1 MATKKAKPVQ
11 QKSAR
16 KKPQVAKASTA
27 KSAPKKVVKTEKVT
41 ETKAEKVGVIASG
54 KATKKGGYGAWIKS
68 FFAKKYDTNE
78 SILNIFSSPK
88 IYGALLAELFG
99 VMLLTMFFMS
109 FGALENLTQG
119 GFNTVFQMNL
129 QIMFVV
135 MVVTVVIFGLSGAN
149 LNPIITAGMMAT
161 RRMSV
166 IRGVL
171 YMLVQ
176 VVGAWLGL
184 LVISGFYAMGGE
196 AASTSVSLP
205 TQVLWGD
212 DMSRFWLFAILAV
225 VSAVILGFFFAQ
237 AQRQKRSAYT
247 FAAIVGGSVLVAM
260 MLVFAIQS
268 IFFDY
273 PASYSLATGV
283 LMFNNPAI
291 ALMYQILPASGADF
305 MSTLGQVG
313 LSLAV
318 FVGFPALG
326 SVCGFYFSDALS
338 KLTNPEACAI
348 DCDCGCNKAK

>member
-1 MATKKAKPVQ
+1 MATKKAKPAQ

-27 KSAPKKVVKTEKVT
+27 KSTPKKVVKTEKVT
-41 ETKAEKVGVIASG
+41 ETKVEKTAIIASG
-54 KATKKGGYGAWIKS
+54 KETKKGGYGAWIKG
-68 FFAKKYDTNE
+68 FFAKKYDANE
-78 SILNIFSSPK
+78 SILNIFSSPR
-88 IYGALLAELFG
+88 IYGALLAEMFG

-109 FGALENLTQG
+109 FGALETLTQG
-119 GFNTVFQMNL
+119 GFNTVFQLNL
-129 QIMFVV
+129 QVMFVV
-135 MVVTVVIFGLSGAN
+135 MAVTVVIFGLSGAN

-184 LVISGFYAMGGE
+184 LIISGFYAMGGE
-196 AASTSVSLP
+196 AASSSVSLP
-205 TQVLWGD
+205 TQALWGD
-212 DMSRFWLFAILAV
+212 DMGRFWLFAILAV
-225 VSAVILGFFFAQ
+225 ISAVILGFFFAQ
-237 AQRQKRSAYT
+237 AQRHKRSAYT
-247 FAAIVGGSVLVAM
+247 FAAVIGGSVLVAM

-273 PASYSLATGV
+273 PATYNLASGV

-291 ALMYQILPASGADF
+291 ALMYQILPMSGANF
-305 MSTLGQVG
+305 GTLLGEVG
-313 LSLAV
+313 MSLAV

-338 KLTNPEACAI
+338 KLVDPDCCSI
-348 DCDCGCNKAK
+348 DCNCGCKVK